1 MYAYQRDV
9 LAFHARFRCRIGN
22 VKSPAV
28 FNGIFRAAFI
38 REESREFTKALAA
51 NDAIGMADG
60 LCDLLYVTIGTG
72 IEFGINMAAL
82 VPEFPDGEPA
92 PCMELVDRRGFWTDQ
107 FQYATRRCVE
117 EIASGDVKACAV
129 ALAAMVEVIKSA
141 VRAWGINLRPLWKE
155 VHRSNME
162 KVASGKIDVKTIKP
176 PGWRGP
182 NLGPILIAQY
192 RVIDDV
198 LPGLERTAS

>member
-22 VKSPAV
+22 VKTPKV
-28 FNGIFRAAFI
+28 FNGAFRAAFI
-38 REESREFTKALAA
+38 REESREFLKALEA

-60 LCDLLYVTIGTG
+60 LCDLLYVTIGAG
-72 IEFGINMAAL
+72 IEFGIDMSAL
-82 VPEFPDGEPA
+82 VPAFDDIKPA
-92 PCMELVDRRGFWTDQ
+92 PCMELIDRREFWTDQ
-107 FQYATRRCVE
+107 VQYATRRCVE
-117 EIASGDVKACAV
+117 EILSGDVKAAAV
-129 ALAAMVEVIKSA
+129 ALGAMVEVIKSA
-141 VRAWGINLRPLWKE
+141 VRACGINLRPLWKE

-192 RVIDDV
+192 GIEN
-198 LPGLERTAS
+198 LSGLERAAS